1 MSDALDPTR
10 KDLLSSRLDHE
21 FAPEVAEDAAANE
34 LMTGSFNA
42 QLHSRNLEAVSRA
55 TQQAGSPIPPAGDFL
70 SRLMGAIDG
79 LEQEDPA
86 EDFEVLSAW
95 SDGEW
100 ELDTVTELA
109 ETTRSNIRSLGAA
122 MAKLP
127 VPAAP
132 IGFADRV
139 MAAIGATE
147 APESATLSALYDSEF
162 SFSDVRCLQQAQ
174 LPPAAQIQLGNFST
188 LSGALRRLSTPEI
201 SSGFAERVMAALPAL
216 DASVDTD
223 DSFEILS
230 ASYDLDADSALP
242 ESPALLQAFAALS
255 AAMQALPTPQAPAG
269 FADRVMQAIAAVDT
283 QAVGALHDG
292 EAELSEL
299 NQTQEHT
306 LRQLETLSAG
316 FAALPQV
323 TAPAGFA
330 ERVFQ
335 AIEADFSQVSAHH
348 DGEAAGPLTDSQ
360 KTQLPLLASL
370 SAGFAALP
378 EIQAPA
384 GFAAGV
390 MQAIEALPDFETL
403 SSVYDGEDS
412 GVKISDS
419 QLQPLRALS
428 RAMAALPQPEAPAD
442 FVAKVML
449 ATEKVSKP
457 KLFALPGLFQTRF
470 GKIAAGFAIFAM
482 VAGMSYELKTMFI
495 DGPQGGATVVQVDNS
510 PEDMLFSN
518 PKVNTVMD
526 DTLEVDQPTEKDYN
540 ILIGG

>member
-10 KDLLSSRLDHE
+10 KDLLSSHLDHE
-21 FAPEVAEDAAANE
+21 FAEDAAANE
-34 LMTGSFNA
+34 LIHGSFNA
-42 QLHSRNLEAVSRA
+42 QLHYRNLEAVSRA

-132 IGFADRV
+132 TGFADRV
-139 MAAIGATE
+139 MGAISATE
-147 APESATLSALYDSEF
+147 SPELETLSALYDSESAF
-162 SFSDVRCLQQAQ
+162 AAVRCLQQAP
-174 LPPAAQIQLGNFST
+174 LSPAAQAQIANFST
-188 LSGALRRLSTPEI
+188 LSGALRRLPTPEL
-201 SSGFAERVMAALPAL
+201 SAGFADRVMAALPAIEHS
-216 DASVDTD
+216 AGKR
-223 DSFEILS
+223 FETLS
-230 ASYDLDADSALP
+230 AYHDLEANSALP
-242 ESPALLQAFAALS
+242 ESPALLQAFDALS
-255 AAMQALPTPQAPAG
+255 KAMRALPTPDAPAG
-269 FADRVMQAIAAVDT
+269 FAVRVIEAIAAADT
-283 QAVGALHDG
+283 EAVGALHDG

-299 NQTQEHT
+299 NQSQEHT

-316 FAALPQV
+316 FAALPQA

-335 AIEADFSQVSAHH
+335 AIEADFAQVSVHH
-348 DGEAAGPLTDSQ
+348 DGEAAAPLTDFQ

-390 MQAIEALPDFETL
+390 MQAIDALPDFETL

-449 ATEKVSKP
+449 ATENASKP
-457 KLFALPGLFQTRF
+457 KLFALPSLFQTRF